1 MPILITN
8 GTVIYNTGGTS
19 VSLKASDGPQT
30 LPEET
35 EARLVAAGVAMYVGK
50 LAHAVATL
58 PDNVNDD
65 PEGDNL
71 PDDASGSDGA
81 QDRPEYSTNMKSAEL
96 RGLMEEFGLTYKVG
110 MTKANMVAALDAYFE
125 DEVRD
130 DEEPPNLGAEEP
142 VI

>member
-81 QDRPEYSTNMKSAEL
+81 QDRPEYSTNMKSAE
-96 RGLMEEFGLTYKVG
+96 GGVW
-110 MTKANMVAALDAYFE
+110 
-125 DEVRD
+125 
-130 DEEPPNLGAEEP
+130 PNL
-142 VI
+142 